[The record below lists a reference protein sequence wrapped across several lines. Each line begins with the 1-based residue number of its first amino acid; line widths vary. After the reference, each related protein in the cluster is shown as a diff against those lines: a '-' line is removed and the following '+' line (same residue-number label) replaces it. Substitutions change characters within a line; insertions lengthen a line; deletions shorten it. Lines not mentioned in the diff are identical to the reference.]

1 MSWRDIVK
9 NQKPDYLDFDG
20 DGDREEPMVDAL
32 ETVEQVESTK
42 KAEPITVES
51 SKKIIAL
58 IADQKEALSL
68 IDEVARRLYG
78 GETVELSKVERLA
91 VINLR
96 QSEEV
101 RLALVSLIEVLE
113 GV

>member
-1 MSWRDIVK
+1 MSWKDIVK
-9 NQKPDYLDFDG
+9 LKGKQKNLDKNHNG
-20 DGDREEPMVDAL
+20 VIDAQDFYIMNGSDD
-32 ETVEQVESTK
+32 EK
-42 KAEPITVES
+42 KAQPITAES
-51 SKKIIAL
+51 SKKIIGL

-91 VINLR
+91 AINLR
-96 QSEEV
+96 QSEKV

>member
-1 MSWRDIVK
+1 MSWKDIVK
-9 NQKPDYLDFDG
+9 LKGKQKNLDKNHNG
-20 DGDREEPMVDAL
+20 VIDAQDFYIMNGS
-32 ETVEQVESTK
+32 EDEK
-42 KAEPITVES
+42 KAEPITAES

-78 GETVELSKVERLA
+78 GETVKLSKVERLA
-91 VINLR
+91 TIHSK
-96 QSEEV
+96 QSEKV
-101 RLALVSLIEVLE
+101 SLALISLIETLE